1 MTHHIFFSWQS
12 DTPAKVGRNLI
23 ERSLERAI
31 GKLRADA
38 DVDPAD
44 RDMAV
49 DRDTRDVP
57 GLPPILETILGK
69 IDGAAVFVSDLTYVA
84 QREGGGRTPNPNVC
98 IEHGYA
104 LKALSWRRLIAVMNT
119 AFGHPDQHELPFD
132 LRHAR
137 RPIMFE
143 CAPDADADTRRR
155 AREELTAGFVQAL
168 RSIFDDE
175 AARAALRP
183 APPAEPHPHDV
194 ELLEKVRRQLS
205 LGLRRFLN
213 QHSFG
218 TPYPFAM
225 LDPLHEMNA
234 DWVGAAYE
242 FHDEVLQASFVEVRT
257 RAAELG
263 RLVLER
269 VYAMD
274 ANPSMGSP
282 KTGVDRAQGIQ
293 PGTLDAIRAMDRIA
307 SELSDAIDDFD
318 RLARDRVRVASA
330 VHAPAEQPK
339 ARDEREV
346 AAAALLDELA
356 FDASRGAL
364 PEIVSRPR
372 ATLRLAPF
380 AATERRRL
388 DAALVARAQLRF
400 PPSPTARVATDA
412 DGRQWWSCAP
422 PQRVTDNPNPETRWR
437 MRLVRPGGLEYQA
450 TIGHR
455 VDDDPEILVDGRRL
469 EALIVRTLERMAA
482 IAAELGLDGPA
493 LVQVGLD
500 GVEDVMLTRAR
511 PGGRRMRIPEINLPV
526 ARIADLTMPM
536 GSVLREQLDI
546 LWQAAGWADGSPSY
560 PDEAWAGY
568 SAELGY
574 ELE

>member
-12 DTPAKVGRNLI
+12 DTPPKVGRNLI
-23 ERSLERAI
+23 ESSLERAI

-69 IDGAAVFVSDLTYVA
+69 IDGAALFVSDLTYVA

-143 CAPDADADTRRR
+143 CASDADNEARRR

-183 APPAEPHPHDV
+183 AAPAEPHPHDV

-205 LGLRRFLN
+205 LGLRRFLG

-218 TPYPFAM
+218 TPYPLAV
-225 LDPLHEMNA
+225 LDPLHEMTE

-242 FHDEVLQASFVEVRT
+242 FHDEVLQASFVNVRT

-269 VYAMD
+269 IYPMD
-274 ANPSMGSP
+274 GNSTMGSP

-293 PGTLDAIRAMDRIA
+293 PSTLDAIRAMDGKA

-330 VHAPAEQPK
+330 VHARAEQPK
-339 ARDEREV
+339 APDEREA
-346 AAAALLDELA
+346 AAAALLGELA
-356 FDASRGAL
+356 FDASRGTL
-364 PEIVSRPR
+364 PEIVSQPR

-380 AATERRRL
+380 AATEGRRL

-400 PPSPTARVATDA
+400 PPLPTARVATDA

-422 PQRVTDNPNPETRWR
+422 PQRVTGKPNPETRWQ
-437 MRLVRPGGLEYQA
+437 MRLVRPGALEYQA

-455 VDDDPEILVDGRRL
+455 VDDDLEILVDGRRL

-511 PGGRRMRIPEINLPV
+511 PGGRRMRTPEISLPV
-526 ARIADLTMPM
+526 TRIAELTTPV
-536 GSVLREQLDI
+536 GSALREQLDI
-546 LWQAAGWADGSPSY
+546 LWQAAGWADGSSSY
-560 PDEAWAGY
+560 PDNKWLGY
-568 SAELGY
+568 SADAGY